1 MLSMM
6 MMQTGGIHL
15 LKQEAAAMEEELYN
29 FNLKVRNT
37 GTLEMGAL
45 RTGTHDDLVTALGL
59 GVYYWQF
66 RPITRVRFISI

>member
-1 MLSMM
+1 
-6 MMQTGGIHL
+6 
-15 LKQEAAAMEEELYN
+15 MEEELYN

-66 RPITRVRFISI
+66 RPITRVRFISF